1 MVRSG
6 STSWA
11 VGRQPGL
18 STSTYYKQQQH
29 GLHGAERQHKISHWT
44 AARPGHQHM
53 LQTAAARAAAAQ
65 DESLDGNQAL
75 PAARAAWCGAAAQD
89 EPLDGS
95 QASAP
100 AHATNCTSTGCMVR
114 SGSTRLAVG
123 RQPGLS
129 TSTCYK
135 RQQHG
140 LHGAERQHKMGCWT
154 AARPGH
160 QHMLQTAAA
169 RAVWCGAAAQ
179 DEPLDGSQAWAPAH
193 ATNDSST
200 ACMVRS
206 GSTR

>member
-1 MVRSG
+1 
-6 STSWA
+6 
-11 VGRQPGL
+11 
-18 STSTYYKQQQH
+18 
-29 GLHGAERQHKISHWT
+29 
-44 AARPGHQHM
+44 M

-65 DESLDGNQAL
+65 DESLDGSQAL
-75 PAARAAWCGAAAQD
+75 AAARAAWCGAAAQD

-100 AHATNCTSTGCMVR
+100 AHATNCSSTGCMVR

-140 LHGAERQHKMGCWT
+140 LHGAERQHKMSCWT

-169 RAVWCGAAAQ
+169 RAAAAQ
-179 DEPLDGSQAWAPAH
+179 DESLDGSQAWAPAH
-193 ATNDSST
+193 AKRHATNGSST
-200 ACMVRS
+200 GCMVRS
-206 GSTR
+206 GSTSCPWPAATSIN